1 MSQKKMTISSYS
13 RLQRHF
19 EFSTS
24 SKPNGGSFEIFPASH
39 STCISGFHK
48 PANPARSGLLGG
60 SGDLVSRL
68 ITPITH
74 IVTPFVRLLRPLTE
88 SP

>member
-1 MSQKKMTISSYS
+1 MVII
-13 RLQRHF
+13 LG
-19 EFSTS
+19 TS
-24 SKPNGGSFEIFPASH
+24 NILLYHYYTVWGVH
-39 STCISGFHK
+39 
-48 PANPARSGLLGG
+48 LLGG

-74 IVTPFVRLLRPLTE
+74 IVTLIIPIMNILTK